1 MTTELATRPASPW
14 SDWDDKMAFA
24 RELVGTGFCPS
35 AIKTPAQALAIILTG
50 QELGIPPMHAL
61 RSIHVIEGKPTL
73 SAELMLAL
81 MLKGGVQITWVR
93 SDDDGAS
100 LAAKRGNTAF
110 TGMFTLEEAK
120 RAGLTSKIAWRIY
133 PGAML
138 RARVISLVARVVAP
152 DLIAGLYTAE
162 ELGADV
168 DAEGAI
174 MSEPSVATT
183 PPPLEHLDDPEMT
196 ETPTDSDP
204 EPQPWEILSSDYV
217 ARFDEATTRAEA
229 EEWRLRWLKAK
240 DTVPTEG
247 QTVVQQAIARAR
259 KRLT

>member
-1 MTTELATRPASPW
+1 MTTELAPVRSPW
-14 SDWDDKMAFA
+14 AEWDQKMAFA
-24 RELVGTGFCPS
+24 RELVSTGFCPS
-35 AIKTPAQALAIILTG
+35 AIKTPAQAMAIILTG

-81 MLKGGVQITWVR
+81 MLKGGVQITWLG
-93 SDDDGAS
+93 SDEERAS
-100 LAAKRGNTAF
+100 LAATRGQTAF
-110 TGMFTLEEAK
+110 TGTFTLEEAK
-120 RAGLTSKIAWRIY
+120 RANLTGKVGWRLY

-138 RARVISLVARVVAP
+138 RARAIALVARVVAP

-168 DAEGAI
+168 DVDGAI
-174 MSEPSVATT
+174 VSEPPVAATT
-183 PPPLEHLDDPEMT
+183 PPLEHPDEPEPP
-196 ETPTDSDP
+196 ETLTDS

-229 EEWRLRWLKAK
+229 EEWRLRWLKTK
-240 DTVPTEG
+240 ETVPSEG
-247 QTVVQQAIARAR
+247 QHVVQQAIARAR
-259 KRLT
+259 KRLG

>member
-1 MTTELATRPASPW
+1 MTTELAPRPVSPW

-93 SDDDGAS
+93 SDDEGAS
-100 LAAKRGNTAF
+100 LAAKRGQTAF
-110 TGMFTLEEAK
+110 TGAFTLEEAK
-120 RAGLTSKIAWRIY
+120 RAGLTGKIGWRAY

-152 DLIAGLYTAE
+152 DITAGLYTPE
-162 ELGADV
+162 EMGADV

-174 MSEPSVATT
+174 VSEPTMAAT
-183 PPPLEHLDDPEMT
+183 PPPPAPVEESEMPEL
-196 ETPTDSDP
+196 PTDP
-204 EPQPWEILSSDYV
+204 EPQPWEIVCSDYV
-217 ARFDEATTRAEA
+217 ARFDEATSRDEGEA
-229 EEWRLRWLKAK
+229 WRVRWLKIK
-240 DTVPTEG
+240 DTLPAEG
-247 QTVVQQAIARAR
+247 QHVVQQAIARAR
-259 KRLT
+259 KRLG